1 MKTDF
6 LPGITSV
13 ASNALLLSSTVQ
25 LLQQVEALPSGAT
38 GALAFGEDGLILVE
52 NRRVCWAVARDME
65 QRLTDILC
73 EQREPKL
80 ARGTMEELFRRCKQ
94 EGKLLGEA
102 LVSSGVVSEGELRTA
117 LERHT
122 CEAIIRLAQSHVVKP
137 TRFSR
142 HSRHGYDPRFVFT
155 TTELLASLAG
165 RRRTELATRARNHL
179 SELSVP
185 DASGFAFLR
194 DARSSKPMI
203 IAVGKDCELAVGV
216 ALEIA
221 GWATSL
227 FDVTSFV
234 DPGTYVAS
242 GTFCSRMGL
251 LAWREGEI
259 GYVAVCTTRPASA
272 LLFNRL
278 TRRMADA
285 ASAAQR
291 DKNKTRGSP

>member
-6 LPGITSV
+6 MPGITSV
-13 ASNALLLSSTVQ
+13 ASNALLLSSTVE

-38 GALAFGEDGLILVE
+38 GALSFGEDGLILIE
-52 NRRVCWAVARDME
+52 NKRVCWAVARDME

-73 EQREPKL
+73 EQKEPNL
-80 ARGTMEELFRRCKQ
+80 PRATMEELFRRCKQ

-102 LVSSGVVSEGELRTA
+102 LVSSGVVSESDLRAA

-122 CEAIIRLAQSHVVKP
+122 CEAIIRLAQRQVVKP
-137 TRFSR
+137 SRFAR
-142 HSRHGYDPRFVFT
+142 HAKHGYDPRFVFT
-155 TTELLASLAG
+155 TAELLASLAG
-165 RRRTELATRARNHL
+165 RRRTQLAADARAHL
-179 SELSVP
+179 TEVLVP

-203 IAVGKDCELAVGV
+203 IAVGRGCELDVGA

-227 FDVTSFV
+227 FDVASFV
-234 DPGTYVAS
+234 DASTYIAS
-242 GTFCSRMGL
+242 GTFCSRMAL
-251 LAWREGEI
+251 VAWRAREI

-272 LLFNRL
+272 LLFNQL
-278 TRRMADA
+278 TRRFAREQDA
-285 ASAAQR
+285 APSSP
-291 DKNKTRGSP
+291 RGSP

>member
-25 LLQQVEALPSGAT
+25 LLQQVEALPNGAT

-73 EQREPKL
+73 EQKEPNL
-80 ARGTMEELFRRCKQ
+80 ARGAMEELFRRCKQ
-94 EGKLLGEA
+94 EGRLLGEA
-102 LVSSGVVSEGELRTA
+102 LVTSGVVSEGELRTA

-122 CEAIIRLAQSHVVKP
+122 CEAIIRLAQSHAIKP
-137 TRFSR
+137 TRFAR

-155 TTELLASLAG
+155 TAELLASLSG
-165 RRRTELATRARNHL
+165 RRRMALATRAHV
-179 SELSVP
+179 ELAELLTP
-185 DASGFAFLR
+185 DASGFCFLR
-194 DARSSKPMI
+194 DPRSNKPMI
-203 IAVGKDCELAVGV
+203 IAVVKGCELAVGS

-221 GWATSL
+221 AWATNT
-227 FDVTSFV
+227 FDIAGFV
-234 DPGTYVAS
+234 DSGTYIAS

-251 LAWREGEI
+251 VAWREGEL
-259 GYVAVCTTRPASA
+259 GYVAVCTTRAASA

-278 TRRMADA
+278 MRRLEGAPVGPSNNPA
-285 ASAAQR
+285 
-291 DKNKTRGSP
+291 RGSP